1 MAKTNYSFE
10 KRQRE
15 LEKKRKQEA
24 KRQRKL
30 DDRADVAQEPGADD
44 DAAAG
49 PAPDDPGMPQ
59 GADAGG
65 VDAPSA

>member
-15 LEKKRKQEA
+15 LDKKRKQEA

-30 DDRADVAQEPGADD
+30 DDRSGAAQGPDSD
-44 DAAAG
+44 DAVTDG
-49 PAPDDPGMPQ
+49 PAPDDAVEPQ
-59 GADAGG
+59 TSESGGADASR
-65 VDAPSA
+65 P